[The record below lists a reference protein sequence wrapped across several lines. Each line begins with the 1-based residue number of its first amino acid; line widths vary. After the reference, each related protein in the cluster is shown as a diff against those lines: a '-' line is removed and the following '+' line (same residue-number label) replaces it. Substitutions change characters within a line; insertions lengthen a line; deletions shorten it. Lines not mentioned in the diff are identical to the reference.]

1 MHFVWNFYIFA
12 MYLIDYKRIKKQKT
26 ENTKTKANPQKRQ
39 PSMTIFA
46 KKRPN
51 LNFSPKLKIDEKNDS
66 YPAKRH
72 PDPLPASRLGRQTF
86 GLHFATSS

>member
-1 MHFVWNFYIFA
+1 

-39 PSMTIFA
+39 PGMTIFA

-51 LNFSPKLKIDEKNDS
+51 QYFFTKTKN
-66 YPAKRH
+66 R
-72 PDPLPASRLGRQTF
+72 
-86 GLHFATSS
+86 